1 VSDDNSTVAADS
13 AGVSE
18 APTAIRPPDHEPVE
32 TSAVAESTPSAAT
45 RSRPRWLFP
54 VAGGSAIAIAAIA
67 ALCIILSSSGSSGS
81 SGAKKLSDAL
91 AGVIS
96 ADQALDRQSN
106 AMSSVKQLG
115 RTDTAAR
122 ALSSAVTRAE
132 GAVEVIQADAQTK
145 NLVNQALT
153 ANLDYAQK
161 VSAATRKLSP
171 VTATAADSAAQRT
184 KLAYAAVSARDSK
197 VGVPPGSS
205 FSGTKQLSALA
216 TQVGAQTSKQT
227 LATAAI
233 RSYVHSID
241 NLLNSS
247 VGARADLSSLISE
260 AQNGTIGI
268 NEARDRIAGVISQ
281 RISLQ
286 TQVAALDP
294 PGPLAYSARL
304 LSQSIAA
311 SLDDDRA
318 IQGMINAYLDGSDPS
333 YFISQHE
340 EATSSATNAKRQ
352 FLTVYNRA
360 RSRYLRLSPLSLDL
374 RY

>member
-1 VSDDNSTVAADS
+1 V
-13 AGVSE
+13 
-18 APTAIRPPDHEPVE
+18 
-32 TSAVAESTPSAAT
+32 T
-45 RSRPRWLFP
+45 RSQ
-54 VAGGSAIAIAAIA
+54 GAA
-67 ALCIILSSSGSSGS
+67 
-81 SGAKKLSDAL
+81 
-91 AGVIS
+91 
-96 ADQALDRQSN
+96 
-106 AMSSVKQLG
+106 
-115 RTDTAAR
+115 
-122 ALSSAVTRAE
+122 
-132 GAVEVIQADAQTK
+132 EVIQADAQTK

-153 ANLDYAQK
+153 ANLEYAQK
-161 VSAATRKLSP
+161 VSAATRKLTP

-216 TQVGAQTSKQT
+216 TQVAAQTSKQT

-281 RISLQ
+281 RTSLQ

-294 PGPLAYSARL
+294 PGPFAYSARL
-304 LSQSIAA
+304 LSQSLAA

-340 EATSSATNAKRQ
+340 EATSSATNTKRQ

-360 RSRYLRLSPLSLDL
+360 RSRYLKLAPLSLDL